1 MPEQFFE
8 LPEQDQR
15 EALQFAAAQ
24 TSRPAH
30 LLEKDLWVVWT
41 LRALFTSTAGQNLT
55 FKGGTSLSKAYKV
68 IDRFSEDIDLSYDI
82 RELIPELTGKADLP
96 STRGEARRWTDR
108 VRRRL
113 PDWIQQAIN
122 PVLQSALEQEGLD
135 ATLQITGEKLCLRY
149 PALASGTGYI
159 PPVIT
164 LEFGA
169 RSTGEP
175 HAPHHVVCDM
185 DGAIEGV
192 VFPEADPIVMD
203 IARTFWEKAT
213 ATHVYCAQQ
222 RIRSE
227 RFARHWHDLAAIS
240 RSAHFDE
247 IAANR
252 HIADLVAIHKSWFF
266 REKAADGSVV
276 DYHAAA
282 RGNIQIVPDG
292 AARAALEQ
300 DYAMMLDDGVMIG
313 DARTF
318 DQLMQ
323 ECVMIQDRLNALTVS
338 KERS

>member
-1 MPEQFFE
+1 MAEQFFE
-8 LPEQDQR
+8 LSEQDQR

-24 TSRPAH
+24 TGRPAH

-41 LRALFTSTAGQNLT
+41 LRALFTSKVGQDLT

-68 IDRFSEDIDLSYDI
+68 IDRFSEDIDLTYDI
-82 RELIPELTGKADLP
+82 RELIPELTGKSDLP
-96 STRGEARRWTDR
+96 STRGEARRWTER
-108 VRRRL
+108 VRERL
-113 PDWIQQAIN
+113 PGWIQQAIS
-122 PVLQSALEQEGLD
+122 PVLQSSIEQEGLD
-135 ATLQITGEKLCLRY
+135 ATLQIAGEKLFLRY

-185 DGAIEGV
+185 AGAVEGV
-192 VFPEADPIVMD
+192 VFPEAIPMVMD
-203 IARTFWEKAT
+203 LARTFWEKAT

-227 RFARHWHDLAAIS
+227 RFARHWHDLAAIA
-240 RSAHFDE
+240 RTAHFDE

-252 HIADLVAIHKSWFF
+252 QVADLVATHKSWFF
-266 REKAADGSVV
+266 QEKAADGSVV

-282 RGNIQIVPDG
+282 RGSIQIVPHG
-292 AARAALEQ
+292 AARDALGQ
-300 DYAMMLDDGVMIG
+300 DYALMLNDGVMVG

-323 ECVMIQDRLNALTVS
+323 ECVMIQDRLNTGAAPMEQS
-338 KERS
+338 

>member
-1 MPEQFFE
+1 MPEQFFDLSE
-8 LPEQDQR
+8 HDQR

-24 TSRPAH
+24 TGRPAH

-41 LRALFTSTAGQNLT
+41 LRALFTSKVGQNLT
-55 FKGGTSLSKAYKV
+55 FKGGTSLSKAYRV
-68 IDRFSEDIDLSYDI
+68 IDRFSEDIDLTYDI
-82 RELIPELTGKADLP
+82 RELIPELTGESDLP
-96 STRGEARRWTDR
+96 STRSEARRWTDR
-108 VRRRL
+108 VRERL
-113 PDWIQQAIN
+113 PSWIVQAIN

-135 ATLQITGEKLCLRY
+135 AALQITGEKLFLRY

-192 VFPEADPIVMD
+192 VFPKADPIVMD

-227 RFARHWHDLAAIS
+227 RFARHWHDLAAIV
-240 RSAHFDE
+240 RTTHYDE
-247 IAANR
+247 ITANR
-252 HIADLVAIHKSWFF
+252 HVADQVATHKSWFF
-266 REKAADGSVV
+266 QEKAADGSVV
-276 DYHAAA
+276 DYHAAV

-292 AARAALEQ
+292 AARKALEQ
-300 DYAMMLDDGVMIG
+300 DYALMLDDGVMIG
-313 DARTF
+313 NARTF

-323 ECVMIQDRLNALTVS
+323 ECVTIQDRLNTLAIPTEQS
-338 KERS
+338 